1 MKNYFAAGLAVVLLL
16 TAQICWG
23 SAWKKTLQSYE
34 CLEVEEF
41 YVDRDDFS
49 SRRMERAAA
58 IPKET
63 LGSIQHTIVGEVTRK
78 GIVPSVK
85 KAQASAC
92 NGKTL
97 VFGGQV
103 TDYKKGSR
111 AARMMIGLG
120 AGKQKFEVQCYLK
133 DKQSGETIASGRVVD
148 RKFGGLAGGD
158 EAKGQRDFAEKVAR
172 FVKNGK

>member
-1 MKNYFAAGLAVVLLL
+1 MKVIFSTMLAAILLFM
-16 TAQICWG
+16 AQICLG
-23 SAWKKTLQSYE
+23 SAWKDTLQSYD
-34 CLEVEEF
+34 CLEIETF

-49 SRRMERAAA
+49 SRKMERAAA
-58 IPKET
+58 IPEEA
-63 LGSIQHTIVGEVTRK
+63 LGSLQHTIVGEITRK

-85 KAQASAC
+85 KAQVSAC

-120 AGKQKFEVQCYLK
+120 AGKQKFEVECFLK
-133 DKQSGETIASGRVVD
+133 DKQSGETLASRRVVD
-148 RKFGGLAGGD
+148 RKFGGIAGGD

-172 FVKNGK
+172 FVKSGK